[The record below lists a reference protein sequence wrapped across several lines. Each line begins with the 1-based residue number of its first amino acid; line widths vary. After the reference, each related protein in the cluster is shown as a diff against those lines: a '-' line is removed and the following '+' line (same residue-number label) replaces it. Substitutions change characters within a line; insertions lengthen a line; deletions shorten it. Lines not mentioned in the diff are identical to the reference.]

1 MSKDPTTSTKIS
13 WDYGTAY
20 ELFVSLMV
28 LHKAEQY
35 GIRAGWA
42 AGVRS
47 RIPAAERR
55 LLEETLPFLE
65 MPFAWIYTLPEPK
78 DAIAVLWAMRQ
89 IPAEE
94 RMLKILG
101 YEGCDD
107 EWCQTI
113 TSIAKRRAWDS
124 KDLNFLV
131 ETLKKKH
138 KKEKAI
144 YSRESITKFLDHWA
158 QPDVFGDKF
167 LSALQAYH
175 QSFFEE
181 EEKRISPI
189 LKQQLEKAK
198 ELSKTK
204 SAKELLA
211 ELSQGVSYDDIFEAN
226 DVVFI
231 PAYWIT
237 PMIMFNPVSENK
249 TLLLFGARP
258 SNMSV
263 IPGEIIPD
271 GLVRT
276 LKALADPT
284 RLKILHDLAQDELT
298 ASEIARR
305 LHLRAPTVTHHM
317 NELRMAGLV
326 HKIIQGQEIRYRTR
340 REAFN
345 AMCDDINDF
354 LDKSN

>member
-1 MSKDPTTSTKIS
+1 MKSTTVS

-28 LHKAEQY
+28 LHHADEY

-47 RIPAAERR
+47 RIPATERR
-55 LLEETLPFLE
+55 LLEEMFPFLDL
-65 MPFAWIYTLPEPK
+65 PIAWIHTLPEPK
-78 DAIAVLWAMRQ
+78 DSIAVQWAMRQ

-94 RMLKILG
+94 RMIKILG
-101 YEGCDD
+101 YEISDK
-107 EWCQTI
+107 ESCQI
-113 TSIAKRRAWDS
+113 VLEVAKRRAWDS
-124 KDLNFLV
+124 KDLNFFV
-131 ETLKKKH
+131 DMFKKH
-138 KKEKAI
+138 KKAKSP
-144 YSRESITKFLDHWA
+144 YDREGIIKYLDWWA
-158 QPDVFGDKF
+158 RPDEFGDTF
-167 LSALQAYH
+167 LSAIQAYH
-175 QSFFEE
+175 QAFFEE
-181 EEKRISPI
+181 EEKRIGPI
-189 LKQQLEKAK
+189 LKQQLEIAQ

-204 SAKELLA
+204 NAKELLA
-211 ELSQGVSYDDIFEAN
+211 ELSKGVSYDELVETK

-237 PMIMFNPVSENK
+237 PMILSQSASENK
-249 TLLLFGARP
+249 NLVLFGARP

-263 IPGEIIPD
+263 IPGEVIPD

-284 RLKILHDLAQDELT
+284 RLKILHDLAHDEL
-298 ASEIARR
+298 APSEIARR

-326 HKIIQGQEIRYRTR
+326 HKIIKGQETRYRTR

-345 AMCDDINDF
+345 AMCDDMNDF
-354 LDKSN
+354 LDKTD

>member
-1 MSKDPTTSTKIS
+1 MKSSNVS

-28 LHKAEQY
+28 LHEAEEY
-35 GIRAGWA
+35 GIRASWA

-47 RIPAAERR
+47 RIPTPERH
-55 LLEETLPFLE
+55 LLEEMLPFME
-65 MPFAWIYTLPEPK
+65 IPIVWIYTLPEPK
-78 DAIAVLWAMRQ
+78 DSIAVQWAMRQ
-89 IPAEE
+89 IPAEQ
-94 RMLKILG
+94 RMLKILN
-101 YEGCDD
+101 YETSES

-113 TSIAKRRAWDS
+113 RKVAENGTWDS
-124 KDLNFLV
+124 KDLNFFV
-131 ETLKKKH
+131 ETFKKKH
-138 KKEKAI
+138 KKAKEP
-144 YSRESITKFLDHWA
+144 YTREGITKFLDWWSRSA
-158 QPDVFGDKF
+158 EFGDMF

-175 QSFFEE
+175 QAFFEE
-181 EEKRISPI
+181 EEKRIGPI

-204 SAKELLA
+204 NAKELLA
-211 ELSQGVSYDDIFEAN
+211 ELSQGVSYDELVETK

-237 PMIMFNPVSENK
+237 PMIMFQPAGENK
-249 TLLLFGARP
+249 NLVLFGARP
-258 SNMSV
+258 SDMSV
-263 IPGEIIPD
+263 IPGEVIPD

-284 RLKILHDLAQDELT
+284 RLKILHDLAHNELT
-298 ASEIARR
+298 LSEIARR

-326 HKIIQGQEIRYRTR
+326 HKIIQGQETRYRTR
-340 REAFN
+340 RESFD
-345 AMCDDINDF
+345 AMCRDMNDF